1 MSNLV
6 QQLLRKKHPKKLNI
20 KKKTKKH
27 TNAVKKK
34 KIPD

>member
-6 QQLLRKKHPKKLNI
+6 QQLLRKKHPNKLNI
-20 KKKTKKH
+20 KKNNNIRTEL
-27 TNAVKKK
+27 KKK